1 MTLVAFEGVA
11 VGTVMP
17 AVGLDLDGIGLYA
30 WAFNAY
36 VVASL
41 VGMVVAGTWSDRIG
55 PRIPLLSGM
64 AIFAV
69 GAIAAGLA
77 PSMWVLISA
86 RGIQGLGGGAM
97 IVAMYVFIARA
108 FDERLRPR
116 AFSLL

>member
-69 GAIAAGLA
+69 G
-77 PSMWVLISA
+77 
-86 RGIQGLGGGAM
+86 
-97 IVAMYVFIARA
+97 
-108 FDERLRPR
+108 D
-116 AFSLL
+116 